1 MVPCPIC
8 QHPNPAGATVCQ
20 SCGSPLGAST
30 SATTP
35 SLALPK
41 GTTLLNG
48 RYVIEGDLGQGGF
61 GITYKATDTLL
72 SRPVAIKE
80 FFPSSLGCAR
90 RGKSVVPNNPQDYQT
105 SLQEFLDEAR
115 ILAKIKHPNKV
126 EVYDVFEENNTA
138 YMVMEFIEGKNL
150 LDLLNDR
157 GGVMDEKEAIGYI
170 IQVARAL
177 EAVHQAGYLH
187 RDIKPENII
196 VTRDGRAVLV
206 DFGAARQF
214 IAQRTKTMDAV
225 LTPGYAPLE
234 QYSSRARFGP
244 PLDIYALGATL
255 YHLLTGKIPPSAP
268 DRAQGVNLVPPHQLN
283 PKVSRQVSEAIMK
296 AMEMNVNQRP
306 QSVREFINLLTG
318 TSVGAP
324 AVPKAQTSVA
334 PQAPTSPTQKVTWQE
349 IGTFGWHG
357 GSVRSITFSPD
368 GRFLASGGEDNKVS
382 VRETGNWR
390 EEAILEHG
398 WHVLSVAFSPDGRF
412 LASGCRNGKVTVW
425 LVGNWL
431 DFATF
436 PHRGSVRSVSF
447 SPNGSLL
454 ASGCQDG
461 TVNIWDLG
469 SRRRIACL
477 KHGTWVN
484 SLAFSPDGMFLAS
497 GGYDGQ
503 NSTIKIW
510 DLGSLTDRVTLPYWG
525 QVVLSIAFSP
535 DGKFLASGSGVIH
548 TTMWGTQQWGGAEVK
563 VWEVGSWREVVT
575 LRRDKSG
582 VSVAFSPDGRFL
594 AAGGIDGTVRVW
606 EVGSWREVA
615 TFSGRSWSLVSF
627 SPDGKFLASGND
639 DGTIKLWEIVGAL
652 QVPVKKPTT
661 RQPQAILQP
670 TPKPVYRRTK
680 GQGQGT
686 IVGAKDP
693 TVAGLLSF
701 FIPGTG
707 QIYNGQIAKGCLIL
721 CLSYLSYFLAA
732 IHQEDILILP
742 FGIIWIIN
750 LIDAVRIAQKL
761 QRGQSVGKW
770 EWF

>member
-1 MVPCPIC
+1 MMPCPIC
-8 QHPNPAGATVCQ
+8 RHPNPAGATVCQ

-30 SATTP
+30 SVATP
-35 SLALPK
+35 SLAFPK

-48 RYVIEGDLGQGGF
+48 RYVIEKDLGQGGF
-61 GITYKATDTLL
+61 GITYKATDTRL

-170 IQVARAL
+170 IQVAGAL
-177 EAVHQAGYLH
+177 EAMHKAGYLH
-187 RDIKPENII
+187 RDIKPQNIM
-196 VTRDGRAVLV
+196 VTRDGRAVLI
-206 DFGAARQF
+206 DFGAAKQF
-214 IAQRTKTMDAV
+214 IAQKTKTMESI

-234 QYSSRARFGP
+234 QYGRRLRFGP

-255 YHLLTGKIPPSAP
+255 YHLLTGQVPPAAP
-268 DRAQGVNLVPPHQLN
+268 DRAQGVHLVPPHQLN

-334 PQAPTSPTQKVTWQE
+334 PQVPTSPTQKVTWKE

-469 SRRRIACL
+469 SRQRIACL

-503 NSTIKIW
+503 NNTIKIW
-510 DLGSLTDRVTLPYWG
+510 DVGSLTERVTLPYWG

-535 DGKFLASGSGVIH
+535 DGKFLASGSGVIY

-627 SPDGKFLASGND
+627 SPDGKFLASGNG
-639 DGTIKLWEIVGAL
+639 DGTVKLWEIVGAL

-661 RQPQAILQP
+661 RQPQAVLQP
-670 TPKPVYRRTK
+670 TPKPVYRTK

-686 IVGAKDP
+686 IVGAKNP

-701 FIPGTG
+701 FIPGAG
-707 QIYNGQIAKGCLIL
+707 QIYNGQIAKGLLIL
-721 CLSYLSYFLAA
+721 LLSPLILLLSPCLS
-732 IHQEDILILP
+732 I
-742 FGIIWIIN
+742 IIWIIGI
-750 LIDAVRIAQKL
+750 IDAVMIAQKL
-761 QRGQSVGKW
+761 QRGQSVDKW

>member
-1 MVPCPIC
+1 MMPCPIC

-20 SCGSPLGAST
+20 SCGSPLGASA
-30 SATTP
+30 SVATP

-48 RYVIEGDLGQGGF
+48 RFVIERDLGQGGF

-80 FFPSSLGCAR
+80 FFLDGECVR
-90 RGKSVVPNNPQDYQT
+90 QGKNVVPMKPQDYQD
-105 SLQEFLDEAR
+105 LRRKFIEEAR
-115 ILAKIKHPNKV
+115 VLAKIKHPNKV

-150 LDLLNDR
+150 QDLLIER
-157 GGVMDEKEAIGYI
+157 GGVMDEKEAIDYI
-170 IQVARAL
+170 TQVAGAL

-187 RDIKPENII
+187 RDIKPANII

-255 YHLLTGKIPPSAP
+255 YHLLTGQVPPSAP
-268 DRAQGVNLVPPHQLN
+268 DRAQGVHLKPPHQLN

-296 AMEMNVNQRP
+296 AMEIKVEQRP

-324 AVPKAQTSVA
+324 AVPKAQTPVA

-390 EEAILEHG
+390 EQAILEHG
-398 WHVLSVAFSPDGRF
+398 GHVLSVAFSPDGRF
-412 LASGCRNGKVTVW
+412 LASGCRDGKVTVW
-425 LVGNWL
+425 LVGNW
-431 DFATF
+431 FNFVTF
-436 PHRGSVRSVSF
+436 SNGRGVWSVSF
-447 SPNGSLL
+447 STNGSLL
-454 ASGCQDG
+454 ASGCEDG
-461 TVNIWDLG
+461 TVNIWELG
-469 SRRRIACL
+469 SRKKIAYL
-477 KHGTWVN
+477 RHDIWVS
-484 SLAFSPDGMFLAS
+484 SLAFSPDGMFFAS

-548 TTMWGTQQWGGAEVK
+548 TTMWGQQEWKDGEVK

-582 VSVAFSPDGRFL
+582 VSVAFSPDGRLL
-594 AAGGIDGTVRVW
+594 AAGSIDGTVRVW

-615 TFSGRSWSLVSF
+615 TFSGRGCVSLVSF
-627 SPDGKFLASGND
+627 SPDGKFLASGNA

-652 QVPVKKPTT
+652 QVPVKKPTP

-670 TPKPVYRRTK
+670 TPKPVYRGSK

-686 IVGAKDP
+686 IVGAKNP

-701 FIPGTG
+701 FIPGAG
-707 QIYNGQIAKGCLIL
+707 QIYNGQIAKGILIFL
-721 CLSYLSYFLAA
+721 LLPCLS
-732 IHQEDILILP
+732 I
-742 FGIIWIIN
+742 IIWIIGI
-750 LIDAVRIAQKL
+750 IDAVMIAQKL
-761 QRGQSVGKW
+761 QRGQSVDKW

>member
-1 MVPCPIC
+1 MMPCPIC

-48 RYVIEGDLGQGGF
+48 RYVIEGYLGQGGF
-61 GITYKATDTLL
+61 GITYKATDTRL

-80 FFPSSLGCAR
+80 FFLYGECVR
-90 RGKSVVPNNPQDYQT
+90 QGKNVVPMKPQDYQDFRRKFI
-105 SLQEFLDEAR
+105 EEAR

-150 LDLLNDR
+150 LDYLLKDR

-187 RDIKPENII
+187 RDIKPDNII

-214 IAQRTKTMDAV
+214 IAQRTTKTMNLV

-234 QYSSRARFGP
+234 QYSSKTSLGP

-255 YHLLTGKIPPSAP
+255 YHLLTGQVPPSAL

-296 AMEMNVNQRP
+296 AMEMNVYQRP
-306 QSVREFINLLTG
+306 QSAREFINLLTG

-324 AVPKAQTSVA
+324 AVPKAQTPVA
-334 PQAPTSPTQKVTWQE
+334 PQVPTSSTQKVTWKE

-390 EEAILEHG
+390 EEAILEHA

-469 SRRRIACL
+469 SRQRIACL

-503 NSTIKIW
+503 NNTIKIW
-510 DLGSLTDRVTLPYWG
+510 DVRSLTERVTLPYWG

-535 DGKFLASGSGVIH
+535 DGKFLASGSGVIY
-548 TTMWGTQQWGGAEVK
+548 TTMWGQQEWKDGEVK

-575 LRRDKSG
+575 LRRGKSG
-582 VSVAFSPDGRFL
+582 VSVAFSPDGRLL

-615 TFSGRSWSLVSF
+615 TFSGRGCVSLVSF
-627 SPDGKFLASGND
+627 SPDGKFLASGNA

-652 QVPVKKPTT
+652 QVPVKKPTP
-661 RQPQAILQP
+661 RQPQVLPQP
-670 TPKPVYRRTK
+670 TPKPVYRGSK
-680 GQGQGT
+680 GQAQGT
-686 IVGAKDP
+686 TVGAKNP

-701 FIPGTG
+701 FIPGAG
-707 QIYNGQIAKGCLIL
+707 QIYNGQIAKGLLIL
-721 CLSYLSYFLAA
+721 LLSPCLS
-732 IHQEDILILP
+732 I
-742 FGIIWIIN
+742 IIWIIGI
-750 LIDAVRIAQKL
+750 IDAVMIAQKL
-761 QRGQSVGKW
+761 QRGQSVDKW

>member
-1 MVPCPIC
+1 
-8 QHPNPAGATVCQ
+8 
-20 SCGSPLGAST
+20 
-30 SATTP
+30 
-35 SLALPK
+35 
-41 GTTLLNG
+41 
-48 RYVIEGDLGQGGF
+48 
-61 GITYKATDTLL
+61 
-72 SRPVAIKE
+72 
-80 FFPSSLGCAR
+80 
-90 RGKSVVPNNPQDYQT
+90 
-105 SLQEFLDEAR
+105 
-115 ILAKIKHPNKV
+115 LAKIKHPNKV

-150 LDLLNDR
+150 LDYLLKDR

-187 RDIKPENII
+187 RDIKPDNII

-214 IAQRTKTMDAV
+214 IAQRTTKTMNLV

-234 QYSSRARFGP
+234 QYSSKTSLGP

-255 YHLLTGKIPPSAP
+255 YHLLTGQVPPSALE
-268 DRAQGVNLVPPHQLN
+268 RAQGVNLVPPHQLN

-296 AMEMNVNQRP
+296 AMGMNVYQRP

-324 AVPKAQTSVA
+324 AVPKAQTPVA
-334 PQAPTSPTQKVTWQE
+334 PQVPTSSTQKVTWKE

-390 EEAILEHG
+390 EEAILEHA

-469 SRRRIACL
+469 SRQRIACL

-503 NSTIKIW
+503 NNTIKIW
-510 DLGSLTDRVTLPYWG
+510 DVRSLTERVTLPYWG

-535 DGKFLASGSGVIH
+535 DGKFLASGSGVIY
-548 TTMWGTQQWGGAEVK
+548 TTMWGAQQWGGAEVK

-615 TFSGRSWSLVSF
+615 TFSGRGCVSLVSF
-627 SPDGKFLASGND
+627 SPDGKFLASGNA

-652 QVPVKKPTT
+652 QVPVKKPTP
-661 RQPQAILQP
+661 RQPQVLPQP
-670 TPKPVYRRTK
+670 TPKPVYRGSK
-680 GQGQGT
+680 GQAQGT
-686 IVGAKDP
+686 TVGAKNP

-701 FIPGTG
+701 FIPGAG
-707 QIYNGQIAKGCLIL
+707 QIYNGQIAKGLLIL
-721 CLSYLSYFLAA
+721 LLLPCLS
-732 IHQEDILILP
+732 I
-742 FGIIWIIN
+742 IIWIIGI
-750 LIDAVRIAQKL
+750 IDAVMIAQKL
-761 QRGQSVGKW
+761 QRGQSVDKW